1 MEDYNQD
8 AQNYIN
14 LVNEFNTLQD
24 TEYARAY
31 KLHKNALAQYERWS
45 NILIEVRELEQA
57 TKTKQTTL
65 KGRIEHIMRV
75 LNNIYT
81 SSRMVWNKGEIEF
94 KTKG

>member
-1 MEDYNQD
+1 MEDYKQD
-8 AQNYIN
+8 AENYIN

-24 TEYARAY
+24 VEYARAY
-31 KLHKNALAQYERWS
+31 KMHKNALAQYERWS
-45 NILIEVRELEQA
+45 NILIEVRDLEKV

-81 SSRMVWNKGEIEF
+81 SCRMIWNKGEQEER
-94 KTKG
+94 GR